1 MTRIMVLSVSGLMM
15 ILLAGCGQRSGLS
28 AVREGTVAFREGKYE
43 KAAIAFERA
52 ATRISGSANL
62 YYNLGVTHLRL
73 GNMDKAQTALK
84 TACELDPEQ
93 ASAQV
98 CLAQIAY
105 YRNDLPEAS
114 AYLNKALLKMKDKD
128 ERARALTT
136 LGFIEVAR
144 QRYDYARLS
153 FLEAIRLNKDYAP
166 ARYNLATLYRDT
178 YGLKEEALEE
188 FELFKRVVDSKDP
201 HFDKAKNSITRLQL
215 NLERTKADQGASAQ
229 RRDSPTA
236 AKLLNDAILLHQS
249 KQYSKALKTYRDA
262 LLADPQTFS
271 AAYGAGM
278 ACIKLNKSTEAIDA
292 FKTALE
298 INPNNQDCYVQ
309 LARLML
315 QVRQT
320 AEAAKVLDRAIARSP
335 YNPVSYDLMARI
347 RYAEGRFD
355 EAWLYGCFYVSL
367 IPATDPSRASY
378 ERWLNSFKQK

>member
-1 MTRIMVLSVSGLMM
+1 MTRIIVFSVTSLMVAFLS
-15 ILLAGCGQRSGLS
+15 GCGAHSGLS
-28 AVREGTVAFREGKYE
+28 AAREGAAAFNEGKYE
-43 KAAIAFERA
+43 KAAVAFERA
-52 ATRISGSANL
+52 TARISDSANL

-93 ASAQV
+93 ASALV

-114 AYLNKALLKMKDKD
+114 VYLNKALLKIKEKD

-136 LGFIEVAR
+136 LGFIEIAR

-153 FLEAIRLNKDYAP
+153 LLEAIRLNKDYAP

-188 FELFKRVVDSKDP
+188 FELFKRVVDRKDA
-201 HFDKAKNSITRLQL
+201 HFEKANNSITRLQL
-215 NLERTKADQGASAQ
+215 NLERTKADQGASV

-236 AKLLNDAILLHQS
+236 AKLLNDAILLHQA
-249 KQYSKALKTYRDA
+249 KQYAKALKTYRDA

-278 ACIKLNKSTEAIDA
+278 VCIKLNKSAEAIDA
-292 FKTALE
+292 FKTALD
-298 INPNNQDCYVQ
+298 INPNNQDCYAQ
-309 LARLML
+309 LARLMM

-355 EAWLYGCFYVSL
+355 EAWLYGRFYVSL
-367 IPATDPSRASY
+367 IPAADPSRASY
-378 ERWLNSFKQK
+378 EHWLNSFRQK